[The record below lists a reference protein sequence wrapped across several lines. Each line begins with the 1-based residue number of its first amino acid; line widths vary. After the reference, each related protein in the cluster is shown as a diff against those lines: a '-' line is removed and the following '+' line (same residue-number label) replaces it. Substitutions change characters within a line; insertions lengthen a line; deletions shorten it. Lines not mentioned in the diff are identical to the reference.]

1 MSRLPTTRN
10 ALDAE
15 TEGAS
20 AHPIA
25 IQVIE
30 RAMRLLDALAAQPD
44 PVTLKELS
52 ATTGLHAST
61 AHRILNDLV
70 VGRYVERVDNGLYQL
85 GMRLLELGSL
95 VKGRLNVRE
104 AAISAMRSL
113 HKLTG
118 QTINLSVQQGDE
130 IVYIDRA
137 WSERSGMQVVRA
149 IGGRAPLHLT
159 STGKLFL
166 STADARQVRA
176 YALRTGLAGHT
187 RNSLTD
193 LDRLER
199 ELALV
204 RRHGYARDNEELEL
218 GVRCIAAG
226 IFDDTGKLVA
236 GLSISAPAERLQD
249 DWIKALVDTAASIW
263 KRWATSPPFP
273 PASTVWAWPQ
283 RLCARNPGPA
293 CKKRKAPD
301 GAFLFACAA
310 RAHGLG
316 YCCSTPAFLNSS
328 PHCGTCCLTLASRA
342 CGFAS
347 DVSTVAPSC
356 FMRSWNLGSAR
367 PACRLLTSLSTTGLG
382 VPFGTHIPCQMP
394 TSKPL

>member
-1 MSRLPTTRN
+1 MSRPSSTRN

-15 TEGAS
+15 ADGAS
-20 AHPIA
+20 GSPIA

-30 RAMRLLDALAAQPD
+30 RAMRLLDALAAQPE

-61 AHRILNDLV
+61 AHRILNALV
-70 VGRYVERVDNGLYQL
+70 VGRYVARVDNGLYQL
-85 GMRLLELGSL
+85 GVRLLELGSL

-166 STADARQVRA
+166 STGDARQVRA

-249 DWIKALVDTAASIW
+249 DWIKALVDTAASISE
-263 KRWATSPPFP
+263 ALGYEPSVSSGF
-273 PASTVWAWPQ
+273 
-283 RLCARNPGPA
+283 N
-293 CKKRKAPD
+293 
-301 GAFLFACAA
+301 
-310 RAHGLG
+310 GLG
-316 YCCSTPAFLNSS
+316 MA
-328 PHCGTCCLTLASRA
+328 AEA
-342 CGFAS
+342 
-347 DVSTVAPSC
+347 
-356 FMRSWNLGSAR
+356 MR
-367 PACRLLTSLSTTGLG
+367 T
-382 VPFGTHIPCQMP
+382 
-394 TSKPL
+394 

>member
-1 MSRLPTTRN
+1 MSRLLSDPSQPPSP
-10 ALDAE
+10 DAKP
-15 TEGAS
+15 GGRQA
-20 AHPIA
+20 PVA
-25 IQVIE
+25 IQVID
-30 RAMRLLDALAAQPD
+30 RAMRLLDALAAQPE

-104 AAISAMRSL
+104 AALSVMRNL
-113 HKLTG
+113 HRQTG

-166 STADARQVRA
+166 SSADPRQVRA

-187 RNSLTD
+187 RNSLTE

-199 ELALV
+199 ELAQV

-226 IFDDTGKLVA
+226 IHDDSGKLVA

-249 DWIKALVDTAASIW
+249 EWIRLLVDAAAGISE
-263 KRWATSPPFP
+263 ALGFEPPSQADEPALPTVSTSG
-273 PASTVWAWPQ
+273 ASA
-283 RLCARNPGPA
+283 
-293 CKKRKAPD
+293 
-301 GAFLFACAA
+301 AA
-310 RAHGLG
+310 RH
-316 YCCSTPAFLNSS
+316 
-328 PHCGTCCLTLASRA
+328 
-342 CGFAS
+342 
-347 DVSTVAPSC
+347 AP
-356 FMRSWNLGSAR
+356 
-367 PACRLLTSLSTTGLG
+367 
-382 VPFGTHIPCQMP
+382 
-394 TSKPL
+394 